1 MGREQKRT
9 PSSREV
15 TRWVKCL
22 GQEAASEYF
31 RLRDDYKGKGLSPRQ
46 AVERAFVELQV
57 GERYEDW
64 RRRTTAQQVLGKQ
77 VAMTPAEMK
86 EAIPSYQPPGLTKAE
101 EVGDKEM
108 SLAEQVAWA
117 KKWSARVQNGEDA
130 PTKFP
135 SEGALFWFQS
145 ALSSRREF
153 EKVVLRVE
161 SPVVD
166 GADAYLQ
173 DGQHQV
179 REIEGQ
185 IQAALR
191 ECGERLVELESG
203 FGELL
208 SGQTAQARD

>member
-1 MGREQKRT
+1 MGRSGKGGI

-22 GQEAASEYF
+22 GREAEVEYF
-31 RLRDDYKGKGLSPRQ
+31 HLRDGYKGQGLNPRQ

-64 RRRTTAQQVLGKQ
+64 RRRTTAQQMMGKQ
-77 VAMTPAEMK
+77 VAMTPAEVQ
-86 EAIPSYQPPGLTKAE
+86 EVIPSYRPPGVTKAE
-101 EVGDKEM
+101 EVGQEEM

-117 KKWSARVQNGEDA
+117 KKWAARVQNGEEA

-135 SEGALFWFQS
+135 SEGALFWLQS
-145 ALSSRREF
+145 ALTSRREF

-179 REIEGQ
+179 KEIEGQ
-185 IQAALR
+185 LKEALR

-203 FGELL
+203 FGDMLKE
-208 SGQTAQARD
+208 AAA